1 MLEIRHCSL
10 VFTFVLLVQATGN
23 AFAHDQ
29 CANLYDLDWWGSAS
43 ESNVREELA
52 RCVNS
57 ADKDSWTPL
66 HHALEAQASPEA
78 VFLLVESGADIN
90 AVTDLRRTTPLAL
103 AAFKHSLSVSQYL
116 LDHGADPAAVG
127 SKGETLLHYAAA
139 NPDPQVAA
147 LLIGLGLKATSLDQ
161 SRRTPLHAV
170 AHSNSNPEVA
180 RLLLENGA
188 PLKAQDRLGRTAWD
202 TAVLNRNPDMLA
214 FLTEQEAKANTE
226 KAFGGYHDLRAAHS
240 LSMTA
245 KANTEKVF
253 GGYRALHFA
262 VMPLR
267 STGVAEF
274 LIKHGANVDV
284 TDGEWDGTPLHWS
297 QANPATS
304 RLLLEN
310 GADIESRDKRG
321 RTPLFWAA
329 VNANRDKSG
338 TLYAKYLEVMK
349 ILLDG
354 GANVNAEDAQGRT
367 PLLAAL
373 MIEADPEAIGILL
386 EHGADPNKSDNWAC
400 SPLAIAKRFYAEPGE
415 TEALLIRHG
424 AQWGFASYL
433 GQIRCILNMLA
444 RSSVRET

>member
-1 MLEIRHCSL
+1 MLEIRHCSP
-10 VFTFVLLVQATGN
+10 VFAFVLLVQATGS
-23 AFAHDQ
+23 AFAQGQ
-29 CANLYDLDWWGSAS
+29 CANLYDLGWWESAS

-52 RCVNS
+52 QCANVNG
-57 ADKDSWTPL
+57 ADKDNWIPL
-66 HHALEAQASPEA
+66 HYALEAQASSEA
-78 VFLLVESGADIN
+78 IFLLVESGADIN
-90 AVTDLRRTTPLAL
+90 AAAKPTGTTPLAL
-103 AAFKHSLSVSQYL
+103 AVFKHSFSISKYL
-116 LDHGADPAAVG
+116 LDHGADPAAVS
-127 SKGETLLHYAAA
+127 SKGETALHYAAA

-161 SRRTPLHAV
+161 SRRTPLHAA
-170 AHSNSNPEVA
+170 AHSNSNPEIA

-188 PLKAQDRLGRTAWD
+188 PLEAQDRLGRTAWD

-214 FLTEQEAKANTE
+214 FLTEQGAKANTE
-226 KAFGGYHDLRAAHS
+226 KAFGGY
-240 LSMTA
+240 
-245 KANTEKVF
+245 
-253 GGYRALHFA
+253 RALHFA
-262 VMPLR
+262 VRPLR

-274 LIKHGANVDV
+274 LIKHGANVAV
-284 TDGEWDGTPLHWS
+284 TDGEWGGTPLHWS

-354 GANVNAEDAQGRT
+354 GADANAEDAQGRT

-386 EHGADPNKSDNWAC
+386 ERGADPNKSDNWAC
-400 SPLAIAKRFYAEPGE
+400 SPLTIAKRFYAEPGE

-444 RSSVRET
+444 RSSVRGT